1 MVDRFDLEEK
11 IMRASWVL
19 EDIRLFRDRLWQ
31 RETITPDE
39 IDNFLMAMETI
50 YQHRFDDLED
60 MMCQVFE
67 LNQYR
72 KKDPKINIQPR
83 STKEL
88 DEFYNEVETNRKF
101 KPDLM
106 STFDEKM

>member
-1 MVDRFDLEEK
+1 MADRFDLEEK

-19 EDIRLFRDRLWQ
+19 EDIRLLRDRYNQQDFTW
-31 RETITPDE
+31 DE
-39 IDNFLMAMETI
+39 LDNFLMAIEII

-60 MMCQVFE
+60 MMCQVFK
-67 LNQYR
+67 LNQYN
-72 KKDPKINIQPR
+72 KQPQ

-88 DEFYNEVETNRKF
+88 DKFYQEVENNRKI

-106 STFDEKM
+106 STFDETM